1 MITSNTFSPVYFFE
15 LLHVSVSLEF
25 RHRVA
30 FGWIIL
36 RIVWQ
41 KPLLKKTKQQNVIL
55 TELVLT
61 FFITDVCN
69 SEENFLFCTHR
80 NTLGRYTLKKT
91 KKIKSLLSKHVQIMN
106 LIRAQEL
113 LWKAERWYKKYKTC
127 QFYTKNKFQNNG
139 SQKNSNEFFITS
151 QQTFQ
156 SRFNFVFR
164 LIWRCDVA
172 QRQINIDTT
181 LCTSTLKFTTLNN
194 IETRFWFFN
203 VKLNNV
209 RQRRSN
215 L

>member
-1 MITSNTFSPVYFFE
+1 MSCPVHTAWKVHF
-15 LLHVSVSLEF
+15 H
-25 RHRVA
+25 
-30 FGWIIL
+30 
-36 RIVWQ
+36 
-41 KPLLKKTKQQNVIL
+41 KN
-55 TELVLT
+55 
-61 FFITDVCN
+61 
-69 SEENFLFCTHR
+69 
-80 NTLGRYTLKKT
+80 

-106 LIRAQEL
+106 LILALEL